1 MIIPALDLIKKR
13 SLGMEALES
22 RRLFTAAPSLNLDSS
37 GIASAAAQGNVKLP
51 YSYYVTGNAGN
62 SAPTLLAASAGLAL
76 AGGGL
81 DVDEVFKWMGAKVTG
96 PAIPGASSSIGD
108 FLVIRATGT
117 NAYNSYIDQLVPD
130 LDSVATL
137 IIPDLTAANHP
148 DVARIIEEAEAIFIA
163 GGDQGNYVTF
173 WNDTPVE
180 QEIYKAVVRN
190 APIGG
195 TSAGL
200 AVLGEID
207 FSAIAGTITSPD
219 ALSNPLDSRIANGLD
234 SRFLS
239 PEETT
244 PPMNNTILRYMDN
257 LITDSHFMQRDR
269 EGRLLTF
276 MANMDA
282 RDLVLRLP
290 LAIGVNEQTALLI
303 ENDGMAKVVGNSYSK
318 RISPTEQQ
326 RSVYLFQ
333 GNTPNPSLSAP
344 LTYSAQGVIAN
355 YDPSPPNPTGD
366 SFDLDDLFA
375 SKSKWSH
382 QVLDQY
388 DLTALNGVISRGT
401 IASNLANYYDPTY
414 SETDAKRRSR
424 LV

>member
-1 MIIPALDLIKKR
+1 
-13 SLGMEALES
+13 MEALES
-22 RRLFTAAPSLNLDSS
+22 RRLFSATPSLNLDSS

-51 YSYYVTGNAGN
+51 YSYYVTGNTGD
-62 SAPTLLAASAGLAL
+62 SVRSLPAASAGLAL

-96 PAIPGASSSIGD
+96 PATPGLTRSIGD

-117 NAYNSYIDQLVPD
+117 NAYNSYIDRLVPD

-137 IIPDLTAANHP
+137 IIPDLAAATHP
-148 DVARIIEEAEAIFIA
+148 DVKRIIREAESIFIA

-180 QEIYKAVVRN
+180 QEIYNAVLRN

-207 FSAIAGTITSPD
+207 FSAVAGSITSPE

-239 PEETT
+239 PEESAV
-244 PPMNNTILRYMDN
+244 PMNNSILKYMDN

-282 RDLVLRLP
+282 RDLVPGLP
-290 LAIGVNEQTALLI
+290 RAIGVNEQTALLI
-303 ENDGMAKVVGNSYSK
+303 EIIETKGMAKVVGNSYNK
-318 RISPTEQQ
+318 RLSPSEQQ

-333 GNTPNPSLSAP
+333 GNTLPSEWVD
-344 LTYSAQGVIAN
+344 LTTGRLNYSAQGVIAN
-355 YDPSPPNPTGD
+355 YNPLSSPPDGD
-366 SFDLDDLFA
+366 SFNLDLLFD
-375 SKSKWSH
+375 STNNWSH
-382 QVLDQY
+382 LGLDQY
-388 DLTALNGVISRGT
+388 NLTAINGVISVTSPGT
-401 IASNLANYYDPTY
+401 IASNFANYYDPTQ

>member
-1 MIIPALDLIKKR
+1 
-13 SLGMEALES
+13 MEALES
-22 RRLFTAAPSLNLDSS
+22 RRLFSATPSLNLDSS
-37 GIASAAAQGNVKLP
+37 GIASAAVQGNVKLP

-62 SAPTLLAASAGLAL
+62 IDVSLPLTSSGLAL
-76 AGGGL
+76 VGGGL
-81 DVDEVFKWMGAKVTG
+81 DVDEVFKWMGAKANG
-96 PAIPGASSSIGD
+96 GD

-117 NAYNSYIDQLVPD
+117 NAYNRYIDGLVPS

-137 IIPDLTAANHP
+137 IIPDPIAAIHP
-148 DVARIIEEAEAIFIA
+148 DVKRIISEAEAIFIA
-163 GGDQGNYVTF
+163 GGDQGNYITF
-173 WNDTPVE
+173 WNNTPVE
-180 QEIYKAVVRN
+180 QEIYNAIGRN

-207 FSAIAGTITSPD
+207 FSAIAGTITSAD
-219 ALSNPLDSRIANGLD
+219 ALSNPLDDRIANGLD
-234 SRFLS
+234 SSFLS
-239 PEETT
+239 PEEPTVL
-244 PPMNNTILRYMDN
+244 MNNTILKYMDN

-282 RDLVLRLP
+282 RDLVPGLP
-290 LAIGVNEQTALLI
+290 RAIGVNEQTALLI
-303 ENDGMAKVVGNSYSK
+303 ENDGMAKVVGNSYNK
-318 RISPTEQQ
+318 RISPSEQQ

-355 YDPSPPNPTGD
+355 YDPSLTIPTGD

-401 IASNLANYYDPTY
+401 IASTSANYYDPAY

-424 LV
+424 LG

>member
-1 MIIPALDLIKKR
+1 
-13 SLGMEALES
+13 MEALES
-22 RRLFTAAPSLNLDSS
+22 RRLFSATPSLNLDSS
-37 GIASAAAQGNVKLP
+37 GIASAAARGNVKLP
-51 YSYYVTGNAGN
+51 YSYYVTGNAGDKVVN
-62 SAPTLLAASAGLAL
+62 LPATSSGLAL
-76 AGGGL
+76 VGGGT
-81 DVDEVFKWMGAKVTG
+81 DVDEVFKWMGTKANG
-96 PAIPGASSSIGD
+96 GD

-117 NAYNSYIDQLVPD
+117 NAYNRYIDGLVPS

-137 IIPDLTAANHP
+137 IIPDLAAAMHP
-148 DVARIIEEAEAIFIA
+148 DVKRIISEAESIFIA
-163 GGDQGNYVTF
+163 GGDQGDYVKF
-173 WNDTPVE
+173 WDETPVE
-180 QEIYKAVVRN
+180 QEIYNAVGRN

-207 FSAIAGTITSPD
+207 FSAIPGTITSAD
-219 ALSNPLDSRIANGLD
+219 ALLNPDDDRISGGLD

-239 PEETT
+239 PEESAVY
-244 PPMNNTILRYMDN
+244 PDKPAVPMNNTILKYMDN

-276 MANMDA
+276 MASMDA
-282 RDLVLRLP
+282 RDLVPGLP
-290 LAIGVNEQTALLI
+290 RAIGVNEQTALLI

-318 RISPTEQQ
+318 RLSPSEQQ

-333 GNTPNPSLSAP
+333 GNILNPPNPLDPLSALTAP

-355 YDPSPPNPTGD
+355 YDPALPTPNGD
-366 SFDLDDLFA
+366 IFDLDDLFA
-375 SKSKWSH
+375 SSNWSH

-388 DLTALNGVISRGT
+388 DLTAVNGVISRGAMT
-401 IASNLANYYDPTY
+401 SNLANYYDPTN

>member
-1 MIIPALDLIKKR
+1 MRLSSHDYSRLGLDKKR
-13 SLGMEALES
+13 SLGIEALES
-22 RRLFTAAPSLNLDSS
+22 RRLFTATPWLNLDSS
-37 GIASAAAQGNVKLP
+37 GIASAAVQGNVKLP
-51 YSYYVTGNAGN
+51 YSYYVAGNA
-62 SAPTLLAASAGLAL
+62 ADIEVELLPASSGLAL
-76 AGGGL
+76 VGGGT
-81 DVDEVFKWMGAKVTG
+81 DVDEVFKWMGAKANG
-96 PAIPGASSSIGD
+96 GD

-117 NAYNSYIDQLVPD
+117 NAYNRYIDGLVPS

-148 DVARIIEEAEAIFIA
+148 DVARIIGEAEAIFIA

-180 QEIYKAVVRN
+180 QEIYKAVLRN

-244 PPMNNTILRYMDN
+244 PPMNDTILRYMDN

-282 RDLVLRLP
+282 RDLVPRLP

-355 YDPSPPNPTGD
+355 YDPSLPTPTGD
-366 SFDLDDLFA
+366 SFDLDDLFS

-382 QVLDQY
+382 PVLDQY

-414 SETDAKRRSR
+414 TETDAKRRSR
-424 LV
+424 LI